1 MKLFRFFKRN
11 SNLTIEKGANDINQE
26 NAQENKTLS
35 NNGHIGK
42 SENPRYTQ
50 ELLSNGNTEQQCN
63 DYNVKNGIYPVNTPV
78 VYGMKLIS
86 STVPPQDNY
95 CYLNEEE
102 KTFFNVFQQKLIE
115 ATYNPSL
122 VQLTRLSDG
131 TFNVD
136 YIGLCYIGKICL
148 YKAPTTY
155 AVIKKGNK
163 RATKVFTSFDDARN
177 FASTNSAF
185 EIQERT
191 LESNTYM
198 QYSIGITSVKELHN
212 PSLQQCIDTIP
223 RWIKYLN
230 YCKRN

>member
-35 NNGHIGK
+35 NNGHIRK

-102 KTFFNVFQQKLIE
+102 KTFFHVFQQKLIE

-155 AVIKKGNK
+155 AVIKKAINVPLK
-163 RATKVFTSFDDARN
+163 SSLLLTRL
-177 FASTNSAF
+177 
-185 EIQERT
+185 EILLLPIVLLKSKKEH
-191 LESNTYM
+191 LSLILICNT
-198 QYSIGITSVKELHN
+198 
-212 PSLQQCIDTIP
+212 P
-223 RWIKYLN
+223 
-230 YCKRN
+230 